1 MSVASNDRGLSVKY
15 ANRLALI
22 GILAISSFPLLL
34 GFLPVPNTWRV
45 IFGYAIMVL
54 LALYFCKKDGVNL
67 FKAFD
72 FHKVKPLTL
81 LLTALIFVAI
91 QPLTALVYGITNM
104 LFPSLLDMV
113 KQDIYGGNL
122 FVNLVGIALIP
133 GFFEEFLVRGTL
145 VGSYRRTGRLRAAI
159 LLSALIFGLMHGNAT
174 QFFYAAVAGI
184 VLAFLY
190 ILSGS
195 IWPGVFLHFL
205 NNGSSV
211 VEEYLKLHFGEE
223 VSARVFYIAN
233 MPVSLKAAIYSV
245 IGVVIIA
252 ICLRAVAKMEGN
264 EDLTA
269 PCVKGGGG
277 KAKLVTPA
285 LIVLIVVLVL
295 LSALMTLAV
304 YLQANGMIPENA

>member
-1 MSVASNDRGLSVKY
+1 
-15 ANRLALI
+15 
-22 GILAISSFPLLL
+22 
-34 GFLPVPNTWRV
+34 
-45 IFGYAIMVL
+45 MVL

-67 FKAFD
+67 FEAFD

-81 LLTALIFVAI
+81 LLTAVIFVAI

-133 GFFEEFLVRGTL
+133 GFFEEFMVRGTL

-223 VSARVFYIAN
+223 VSGRVFYLAS
-233 MPVSLKAAIYSV
+233 MPVS
-245 IGVVIIA
+245 
-252 ICLRAVAKMEGN
+252 
-264 EDLTA
+264 
-269 PCVKGGGG
+269 
-277 KAKLVTPA
+277 
-285 LIVLIVVLVL
+285 
-295 LSALMTLAV
+295 
-304 YLQANGMIPENA
+304 

>member
-34 GFLPVPNTWRV
+34 GFLPVPNTWRI

-67 FKAFD
+67 FEAFD

-81 LLTALIFVAI
+81 LLTAVIFVAI

-133 GFFEEFLVRGTL
+133 GFFEEFMVRGTL

-223 VSARVFYIAN
+223 VSGRVFYLAS
-233 MPVSLKAAIYSV
+233 MPVS
-245 IGVVIIA
+245 
-252 ICLRAVAKMEGN
+252 
-264 EDLTA
+264 
-269 PCVKGGGG
+269 
-277 KAKLVTPA
+277 
-285 LIVLIVVLVL
+285 
-295 LSALMTLAV
+295 
-304 YLQANGMIPENA
+304 